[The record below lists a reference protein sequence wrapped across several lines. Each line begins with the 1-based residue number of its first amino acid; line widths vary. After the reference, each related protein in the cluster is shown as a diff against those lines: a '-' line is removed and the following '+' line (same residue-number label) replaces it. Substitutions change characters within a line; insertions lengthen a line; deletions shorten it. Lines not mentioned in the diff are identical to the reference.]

1 MRNSVLQCYGEIC
14 ARALSGDDLTPA
26 RQQVRNDLLDM
37 LEVCSFNDIQSYVS
51 SVLKTQS
58 HSFSEGTY
66 EGRSKS
72 SGIVLI
78 S

>member
-37 LEVCSFNDIQSYVS
+37 LEVCSLMTFNPMFPLS
-51 SVLKTQS
+51 
-58 HSFSEGTY
+58 
-66 EGRSKS
+66 
-72 SGIVLI
+72 
-78 S
+78 